1 MPAIAPR
8 LAAANPSGRQPA
20 AGQRA
25 PRTDGLHC
33 ILRTTRRKPAAA
45 GRPEQKSERGRNRP
59 AINADRKNQ
68 TVLGQVHAGFNK
80 PARCSI
86 VRKSFS
92 TPANFFPAMEFRAT
106 STSSTG
112 CANSFWCCRKLSRS
126 NRRARLRT
134 TAPPI
139 FRLVTT
145 PNRGAAPSGN
155 ECQLAMRQP
164 SASRCPC
171 CRTRAKSRCCWSRA
185 ARRRRRRPAAGVRSR
200 LAGASGDEA
209 GMNTRIKRASGVCAP
224 RGGGCATWPGHFSWT
239 CGREIRAAVC
249 AGFLMADTGVS

>member
-1 MPAIAPR
+1 MPAITPGM
-8 LAAANPSGRQPA
+8 AAANPSGRQPA

-25 PRTDGLHC
+25 LRTNGVHRV
-33 ILRTTRRKPAAA
+33 LRTTWGKTAAA
-45 GRPEQKSERGRNRP
+45 VRPEQKNKRRRNRP
-59 AINADRKNQ
+59 AIYADGKYQNR
-68 TVLGQVHAGFNK
+68 LGRIHRGFSK
-80 PARCSI
+80 PARCN
-86 VRKSFS
+86 VVKKSLS
-92 TPANFFPAMEFRAT
+92 TSSNLFPAIEFRAT
-106 STSSTG
+106 STNSTG
-112 CANSFWCCRKLSRS
+112 WAKSFWCRRKLSRS

-145 PNRGAAPSGN
+145 PNRGVAPSGN
-155 ECQLAMRQP
+155 ACQLAMRQP

-185 ARRRRRRPAAGVRSR
+185 ARRSRSRPAAGVRR
-200 LAGASGDEA
+200 LASGDEA
-209 GMNTRIKRASGVCAP
+209 GMNTRIKRASDACVP
-224 RGGGCATWPGHFSWT
+224 RGGGCAEWHARSWWN